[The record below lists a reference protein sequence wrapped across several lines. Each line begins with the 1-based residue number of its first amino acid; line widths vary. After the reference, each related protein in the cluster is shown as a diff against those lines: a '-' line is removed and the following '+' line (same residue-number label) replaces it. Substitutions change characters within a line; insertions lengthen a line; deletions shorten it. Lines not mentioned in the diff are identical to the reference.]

1 MIGFDQLLAATKA
14 DLAAKTKLANESAGL
29 QKKLDTQALELA
41 SLQLQLGQM
50 SATLSEAQAS
60 NKTLSAKLAAQRA
73 LATSVE
79 SANAPKVPGSAI
91 KANTIRM
98 IGSQEAAQTAQA
110 AQLKEDIYSDLTG
123 LLIRGVE
130 RKAEEDV
137 FDCLQTGRNGSK
149 LLLPPV
155 VLVILT
161 FAALHFKL
169 SAMNE
174 KSASYDDAQCSYT
187 PQLNPSRDAEL
198 MDLLPDYLVD
208 EITFPRQHAAKFFS
222 RVVKALTEKPMPSED

>member
-1 MIGFDQLLAATKA
+1 
-14 DLAAKTKLANESAGL
+14 
-29 QKKLDTQALELA
+29 
-41 SLQLQLGQM
+41 M

-60 NKTLSAKLAAQRA
+60 NKTLSAKLAAQRT

-79 SANAPKVPGSAI
+79 SANAPKVPGSAM

-149 LLLPPV
+149 SSSTSLAV
-155 VLVILT
+155 MIFLT
-161 FAALHFKL
+161 NLAALHFKL

-222 RVVKALTEKPMPSED
+222 RVVKALTEKPLPSED